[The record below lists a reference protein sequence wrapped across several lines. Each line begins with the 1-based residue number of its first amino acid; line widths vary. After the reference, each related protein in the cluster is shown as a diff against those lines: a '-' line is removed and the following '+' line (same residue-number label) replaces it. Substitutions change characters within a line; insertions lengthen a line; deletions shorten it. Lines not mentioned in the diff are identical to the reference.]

1 MSSAL
6 DMFSEA
12 DAASVYSERASDFPD
27 AQQAQ
32 LFPHCPAPKPWAG
45 DGEAK
50 GALVGHNP
58 FLGPFVVTPQTPS
71 MYDPEG
77 IMQNAFE
84 AASYA
89 HLGAWDLGLCQ
100 SQPSQFR
107 GADNWECLQEYS
119 RGVQAYARRPGDDS
133 QLLDYLPLSVN

>member
-1 MSSAL
+1 MSSAF

-27 AQQAQ
+27 AQLAQ
-32 LFPHCPAPKPWAG
+32 RFSHCPAAKPWAG

-50 GALVGHNP
+50 GVPVGLRP
-58 FLGPFVVTPQTPS
+58 SLGPFVVTPQTPS

-89 HLGAWDLGLCQ
+89 HLGAWDLGFSP
-100 SQPSQFR
+100 SQPSQLR
-107 GADNWECLQEYS
+107 GTDNWECLQDYS
-119 RGVQAYARRPGDDS
+119 RGLQAHFCRPGDNG
-133 QLLDYLPLSVN
+133 QLFNYSSLPDN